1 VSLPAHLTPITVT
14 GTYVGPD
21 GSPAAGTVSF
31 VLSAAGRVP
40 IDGALVPRV
49 GATVSLVSG
58 ALSVVILS
66 TDDPDWAQTG
76 LTYQVTE
83 RLYGAPV
90 RQYYVA
96 VPAASAGG
104 AVKLAD
110 LTPATTPDEV
120 VTTVSSQLDVSNGGT
135 LVGSR
140 PAINLVGAGTT
151 SLTVTDNAGADRVDI
166 TITGGGMAFR
176 GPWAAS
182 TAYAVGDVVTFAGG
196 SFTATTAHT
205 SGTSFALTSWA
216 NMDAAGSVH
225 NVKWYGA
232 LGDNAT
238 DDTAA
243 INAAVSAAYAA
254 GVANG
259 TYYAEIYFPPGRYK
273 VSSATTKTSTNKG
286 NSQIP
291 LPLHATT
298 ATKFVIVFRGTRAA
312 TALPHW
318 QQTSTQ
324 TAGSVLVSTL
334 AGQTFDATWGAPS
347 VLGGPTPA
355 QGYGNGGIFNN
366 VMVVLDGLSV
376 VVPSN
381 PTVMGFDFSG
391 LAEAN
396 VISASVNASTV
407 PGTAL
412 PTLATSSWAV
422 GLYLPQTQNNDKC
435 FIQDYSVEGMYIGT
449 IPSEH
454 AVVSNYQ
461 AIYCAIGIDVLN
473 NADNVWIGYASIEL
487 CPIMLQAEPGG
498 TATHIQVAML
508 DIEPIST
515 GPFAQTQTIND
526 PNNLFLG
533 TINVHV
539 LNPAG
544 GDQPPIVN
552 GATNCRILDQ
562 SKRPGNVTAPSVPS
576 STVAQTNTFWRD
588 AAVTVSGGTV
598 TVIKVDAV
606 TVGITSGTVVVPA
619 GRTISITYS
628 VAPTWVWTLL

>member
-1 VSLPAHLTPITVT
+1 MSRLLGPDANSRLVYSFT
-14 GTYVGPD
+14 GTLL
-21 GSPAAGTVSF
+21 A
-31 VLSAAGRVP
+31 SAAG
-40 IDGALVPRV
+40 AT
-49 GATVSLVSG
+49 ATVYSDSG
-58 ALSVVILS
+58 GTS
-66 TDDPDWAQTG
+66 
-76 LTYQVTE
+76 
-83 RLYGAPV
+83 
-90 RQYYVA
+90 
-96 VPAASAGG
+96 
-104 AVKLAD
+104 LAD
-110 LTPATTPDEV
+110 IATYDGTQTP
-120 VTTVSSQLDVSNGGT
+120 
-135 LVGSR
+135 
-140 PAINLVGAGTT
+140 GA
-151 SLTVTDNAGADRVDI
+151 
-166 TITGGGMAFR
+166 TITGSTLTVDSTSLVPKFWFPDGVDIVYIKVGT
-176 GPWAAS
+176 GPVTAVNADYDARLDATMSPKGAWAAATPYS
-182 TAYAVGDVVTFAGG
+182 VGAIVTFAGG
-196 SFTATTAHT
+196 AFVCATAHT
-205 SGTSFALTSWA
+205 SGSSFALTNWTNLVA
-216 NMDAAGSVH
+216 TPGVY

-232 LGDNAT
+232 QGDNAT

-243 INAAVSAAYAA
+243 INATIAAAYSA
-254 GVANG
+254 GVAGG

-273 VSSATTKTSTNKG
+273 VSSATTKTAANKG

-298 ATKFVIVFRGTRAA
+298 ATKFVMVFRGTRMA

-334 AGQTFDATWGAPS
+334 AGQTFDGTWGAPS

-366 VMVVLDGLSV
+366 LMAVVDGLSV

-412 PTLATSSWAV
+412 PTLATSTWAV
-422 GLYLPQTQNNDKC
+422 GLYMPQTQNNDKC
-435 FIQDYSVEGMYIGT
+435 FIQDFSVEGMYIGT
-449 IPSEH
+449 ILSEH

-473 NADNVWIGYASIEL
+473 NADNVWIGYASIEV

-498 TATHIQVAML
+498 SATHIQVAML
-508 DIEPIST
+508 DIEPTSS
-515 GPFAQTQTIND
+515 GPFAQTQTVND
-526 PNNLFLG
+526 PNNLFFG

-544 GDQPPIVN
+544 GDQSPIVN

-576 STVAQTNTFWRD
+576 STVVQTNTFWRD

-598 TVIKVDAV
+598 TVVKVDTV
-606 TVGITSGTVVVPA
+606 TTGITSGTVVVPA
-619 GRTISITYS
+619 GRGISITYS
-628 VAPTWVWTLL
+628 VAPTWVWNLL